1 MVSKNN
7 KIVREAKLVPHQE
20 HFTLRKLSI
29 GFVSVLLGV
38 TFMAYNGGDSA
49 LAATTDPTADTT
61 SSASDSTAQDNNSTT
76 TTANNSNNAGSA
88 TGDRSVSDTTAPT
101 NYNTDQAQSTGLT
114 SSNNS
119 GSKIYENV
127 NGKDYEVTRIASL

>member
-49 LAATTDPTADTT
+49 LAATTDPTAIP
-61 SSASDSTAQDNNSTT
+61 
-76 TTANNSNNAGSA
+76 
-88 TGDRSVSDTTAPT
+88 RRRP
-101 NYNTDQAQSTGLT
+101 
-114 SSNNS
+114 
-119 GSKIYENV
+119 
-127 NGKDYEVTRIASL
+127 VTRPRRIIIVQLQRQIIRITLEVQQVIGQLVIRRHRQIIILIKHKVLG